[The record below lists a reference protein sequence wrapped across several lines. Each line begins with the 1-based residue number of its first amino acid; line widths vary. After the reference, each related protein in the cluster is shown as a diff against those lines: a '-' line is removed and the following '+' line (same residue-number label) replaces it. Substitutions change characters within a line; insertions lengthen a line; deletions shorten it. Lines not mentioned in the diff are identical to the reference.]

1 MKKILILSF
10 ILVLMLSTI
19 NVVKASSASL
29 DIVTSSNKV
38 KPGSTFT
45 ITLVGKAENN
55 ISALQA
61 NLSYDKNHIE
71 IENSSVE
78 TGFIDFSENNEIS
91 VVSTENANLS
101 KETTLYTIIF
111 KVLDTAK
118 PSKLTIKLENI
129 ALGTIKSDNTQEAI
143 PLDEENINITIEKI
157 DSTILDKDSNNEK
170 LPQTGIESFS
180 FISIIVLVAIAFVCY
195 FKYRKT

>member
-101 KETTLYTIIF
+101 KETTLYTITF

-143 PLDEENINITIEKI
+143 PLDEKNINITIEKI